1 MDIIAQEKLYTSG
14 VYPKRELAIVRGDGA
29 VVWDDAGREYI
40 DCTSGHGV
48 AIIGHN
54 NPYVAEAI
62 CEQSRR
68 LITLSEIFYNDKRAE
83 ALAKLVEIAP
93 HGLERVFLTNSG
105 TEAVE
110 AGLKFARMS
119 TGKTGIIATMRG
131 FHGRTMGSL
140 SATWEKKYRQPFE
153 PLVPGFS
160 HVAYNNLPAMSEAVN
175 ENTAAVLI
183 ELVQGEGGVRPA
195 SPEYVAGLS
204 QLCRERGALLI
215 VDEVQTGFCRTGK
228 MFACDHYDLTP
239 DILCLG
245 KAIGGGV
252 PMGAAMFGPRAQK
265 ALPGSHGSTFGG
277 NPLACAASLAA
288 IRYMQEHHL
297 ADQAARKGQ
306 YFVGKLQ
313 QIASPK
319 VREVRG
325 LGLMVGMELK
335 EKVQPY
341 LTALMGQGVL
351 ALPAGRTVLRFLPP
365 LVITE
370 QQLNRVAEILQVVL
384 ETTAAPDSSDEE

>member
-1 MDIIAQEKLYTSG
+1 VDIIASEKLHTSG

-29 VVWDDAGREYI
+29 IVWDDQGREYI

-54 NPYVAEAI
+54 NPYVADAV
-62 CEQSRR
+62 CQQVRR
-68 LITLSEIFYNDKRAE
+68 LVTLSEVFYNDRRAE

-93 HGLERVFLTNSG
+93 KGLDRAFLSNSG

-110 AGLKFARMS
+110 AGIKFARLS
-119 TGKTGIIATMRG
+119 TGKPGIIAAMRG

-140 SATWEKKYRQPFE
+140 SATWEKKYRGPFE

-160 HVAYNNLPAMSEAVN
+160 HVPYNNIGAMAEAIN
-175 ENTAAVLI
+175 DRTAAVLV

-195 SPEYVAGLS
+195 TPEYVTELA
-204 QLCRERGALLI
+204 QLCRDRGVLLI
-215 VDEVQTGFCRTGK
+215 IDEVQTGFGRTGK
-228 MFACDHYDLTP
+228 MFACEHYDLTP

-252 PMGAAMFGPRAQK
+252 PMGAAMFGPRVGGIQ
-265 ALPGSHGSTFGG
+265 PGSHGSTFGG
-277 NPLACAASLAA
+277 NPLACAASVAA
-288 IRYMQEHHL
+288 IRYMQDHDL
-297 ADQAARKGQ
+297 PGQSARKGQ
-306 YFVGKLQ
+306 FFIDLLRKNE
-313 QIASPK
+313 SPK

-325 LGLMVGMELK
+325 LGLMTGVELR

-341 LTALMGQGVL
+341 LVALMGQGVL
-351 ALPAGRTVLRFLPP
+351 ALPAGKTVLRFLPP
-365 LVITE
+365 LVISE
-370 QQLNRVAEILQVVL
+370 AQLERVAEAVRVVL
-384 ETTAAPDSSDEE
+384 ELNPQGAEDEE